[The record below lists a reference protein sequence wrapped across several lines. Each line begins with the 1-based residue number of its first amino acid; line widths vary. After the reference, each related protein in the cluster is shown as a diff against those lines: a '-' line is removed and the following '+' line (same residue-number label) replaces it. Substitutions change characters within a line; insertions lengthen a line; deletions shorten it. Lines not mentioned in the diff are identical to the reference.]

1 MNKLSVR
8 PRNMIRIILL
18 GLILIGVAVSYHYY
32 SYSIWGND
40 SVVEA
45 STNAMKS
52 DAHVIVTTDNT
63 KTTTASEAPIA
74 TAPTAPT
81 AVQPMVT
88 VATATLPQTSDN
100 GWQAIM
106 LMSSGMIGIGT
117 ALAVLNSRR
126 VKAES

>member
-74 TAPTAPT
+74 TAPTA
-81 AVQPMVT
+81 VQPMVT

>member
-1 MNKLSVR
+1 M
-8 PRNMIRIILL
+8 
-18 GLILIGVAVSYHYY
+18 
-32 SYSIWGND
+32 
-40 SVVEA
+40 VEA

-74 TAPTAPT
+74 TAPT